1 MNGKK
6 LLILFLVAFMV
17 IGITG
22 CKKNKEKKEDKNIFS
37 MEIKNIYDT
46 DRGTIVSGVVDK
58 GQINLYDEVVI
69 DDSIVS
75 TIISIETQDGN
86 ALSASEGDNVAFLL
100 KNVSSNNIKT
110 GQKITLSI
118 SNKVEINSSYDN
130 NGPLLMG
137 IDSVYAIDETS
148 SVVRGKIYRGKIS
161 ENEPIQIIGL
171 DNDVITTSVQAIELE
186 SEIVSSAKAGDVV
199 SVFLNDVK
207 ADSLKIGQTVVYVD
221 SISTASE
228 FDAKVSILDE
238 EESGNKSSLK
248 DNTKYSV
255 SILSADTDALVL
267 LDDEEELTVGDK
279 DSVKIKL
286 DTSVSLEIGME
297 FTIKENNIIVAKGT
311 ITEIY

>member
-1 MNGKK
+1 MNGRK

-22 CKKNKEKKEDKNIFS
+22 CKKNKRKKEDENNFS

-58 GQINLYDEVVI
+58 GQINLYDEVLI